1 MLNAEAGKQYFL
13 PDSGKFKHS
22 PRVCAGPSEYETQT
36 MARIPGEGDGRVVA
50 DPAAEVPGRS
60 GEPGRR
66 ARFGETA
73 LAGEARTVS
82 DDLAEIYDLAGRMVS
97 TLASR
102 WGKMPISVSICSSC
116 RAAGSF
122 LG

>member
-1 MLNAEAGKQYFL
+1 MGESSPIVRRKFLAG
-13 PDSGKFKHS
+13 
-22 PRVCAGPSEYETQT
+22 
-36 MARIPGEGDGRVVA
+36 
-50 DPAAEVPGRS
+50 AASLVGA
-60 GEPGRR
+60 

-82 DDLAEIYDLAGRMVS
+82 DDLADINDLAGRMVS